1 MSWLGSEQSIR
12 EKERSKGNPT
22 QQPPPL
28 RARLRRRRRARRA
41 RPVGPRRRAGGQPL
55 DVVKIIT
62 GFPPGG
68 TSDTLCRRV
77 AENLRGGTYTKS
89 ALVENKPGAGG
100 QIAVQSMKGAP
111 TDGSVIL
118 QTPASMLMI
127 YPHIYKNLAYDAF
140 ADVTAVSLACTF
152 DFGFCVG
159 PAVPDSVKNVPEFLA
174 WCKANPDKANYGSPA
189 AGSVPHF
196 IGVLLGQ
203 SAGIE
208 LKHVAYRGTQPAIQD
223 LVARP
228 DPGGVRCRSASS
240 PSRSM
245 PARSASSASRA
256 RKRSRFAPN
265 VPTFAEQGCKDL
277 VFSEW
282 FGFFA
287 PGGTPAPV
295 VQRANAALR
304 AALAAEG
311 RDRWPRRDGA
321 RGEVVDAE
329 ELATLLKESY
339 DSWGPIVKKIG
350 FTADS

>member
-1 MSWLGSEQSIR
+1 MSL
-12 EKERSKGNPT
+12 N
-22 QQPPPL
+22 
-28 RARLRRRRRARRA
+28 RRRF
-41 RPVGPRRRAGGQPL
+41 VGSLGAGVAGLGACGLAGPAGAQAPQPL
-55 DVVKIIT
+55 EVVRIVT

-89 ALVENKPGAGG
+89 ALVENKAGAGG
-100 QIAVQSMKGAP
+100 QIAVQSMKGSP

-127 YPHIYKNLAYDAF
+127 YPHIYKNLAYNAF
-140 ADVTAVSLACTF
+140 TDVTPVTLGCVF

-159 PAVPDSVKNVPEFLA
+159 PAVPENIKDIPSFLA

-196 IGVLLGQ
+196 IGVLLGM
-203 SAGIE
+203 AGGVE

-223 LVARP
+223 MVAGQVQAVSGP
-228 DPGGVRCRSASS
+228 VGEFTQQVNAGK
-240 PSRSM
+240 
-245 PARSASSASRA
+245 ARFLGTSGAT
-256 RKRSRFAPN
+256 RSRFAPN
-265 VPTFAEQGCKDL
+265 VPTFAEQGYKDL

-287 PGGTPAPV
+287 PGGTPAPT
-295 VQRANAALR
+295 VQRINDALR
-304 AALAAEG
+304 VALAQK
-311 RDRWPRRDGA
+311 D
-321 RGEVVDAE
+321 VVDGLAVMGLE
-329 ELATLLKESY
+329 AKSSTPQELATLLKDSY
-339 DSWGPIVKKIG
+339 DRWGPIVKKIG

>member
-1 MSWLGSEQSIR
+1 M
-12 EKERSKGNPT
+12 PT
-22 QQPPPL
+22 SN
-28 RARLRRRRRARRA
+28 RRAFVRRSA
-41 RPVGPRRRAGGQPL
+41 ALAALAAMGGVGRAGAQGLQPL

-77 AENLRGGTYTKS
+77 AEGLKGTSYTKI
-89 ALVENKPGAGG
+89 ALVENKAGAGG
-100 QIAVQSMKGAP
+100 QIAVQAMKGAP

-127 YPHIYKNLAYDAF
+127 YPHIYKKLAYDALT
-140 ADVTAVSLACTF
+140 DVTPVTLACVF

-159 PAVPDSVKNVPEFLA
+159 PAVPDSVKDIREFLA

-203 SAGIE
+203 AGGVE

-223 LVARP
+223 LVAGQVQAVSGP
-228 DPGGVRCRSASS
+228 VGEFTQQANAG
-240 PSRSM
+240 
-245 PARSASSASRA
+245 
-256 RKRSRFAPN
+256 KIRFAPN
-265 VPTFAEQGCKDL
+265 VPPFAEQGYKDL

-295 VQRANAALR
+295 VMRANEAFR
-304 AALAAEG
+304 AALAQK
-311 RDRWPRRDGA
+311 DVIDGLA
-321 RGEVVDAE
+321 VMGLEVKSSTPQ
-329 ELATLLKESY
+329 ELAALLRESY
-339 DSWGPIVKKIG
+339 DRWGPIVKKIG